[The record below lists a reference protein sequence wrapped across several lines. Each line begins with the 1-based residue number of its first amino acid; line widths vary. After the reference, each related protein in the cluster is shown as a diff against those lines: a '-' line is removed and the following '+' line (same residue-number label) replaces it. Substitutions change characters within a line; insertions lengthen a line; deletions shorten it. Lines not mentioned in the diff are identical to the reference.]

1 MFPPTYV
8 RNDLPIQAL
17 SSQGKVREITQATYR
32 SIPTV
37 NTGTRHVRTKM
48 KEPDPVPNFFPV
60 GGHRATFD
68 YPGIKRV
75 CRHRRLEGRLRVN
88 CTTEHCDLC
97 AVFGHA
103 TDGCTS
109 DCRRCSVSTQMR
121 PDWSAH
127 SPNQAPSLRRHGGLP
142 GRAVRGLPL
151 PAPLPD
157 AAGASSPET
166 QPVAPA
172 PSLSAGSSYTPWIKV
187 TEDPEASSDSE
198 RLDIMKEESRVAED
212 PSLSSLGAPSISV
225 APMVAGNKDSTH
237 SSEPSDPSENKDPTN
252 TRRV

>member
-1 MFPPTYV
+1 
-8 RNDLPIQAL
+8 
-17 SSQGKVREITQATYR
+17 
-32 SIPTV
+32 
-37 NTGTRHVRTKM
+37 M

-75 CRHRRLEGRLRVN
+75 CPHRRLEGRLRVN

-109 DCRRCSVSTQMR
+109 DCRRCSVSHANVDCVARRSYSSMVGAQTGA
-121 PDWSAH
+121 PTALTK
-127 SPNQAPSLRRHGGLP
+127 PQAYVDTEDSLAALSGGYRSRLRCRTRR
-142 GRAVRGLPL
+142 
-151 PAPLPD
+151 
-157 AAGASSPET
+157 
-166 QPVAPA
+166 
-172 PSLSAGSSYTPWIKV
+172 V

-198 RLDIMKEESRVAED
+198 CLDIMKEESRVAED

-237 SSEPSDPSENKDPTN
+237 SSEPSDPSENKGPTN